1 MNEKVID
8 SIVEI
13 IRKDEGF
20 IDYASYPLKDKDAS
34 AVILL
39 KQDRVVISGA
49 EIVSGVL
56 NKFGIN
62 SEFNYRDGEY
72 AQKGIVAKLH
82 GNAYNLLIC
91 ERSVLN
97 VLSFMSAVATKVK
110 TLVEI
115 IENSDKKI
123 KIAATRKTIPFT
135 SELQKLAIIHGGGDT
150 HRLNLSDCAMIKDNH
165 LKLYGSVRK
174 AVEEVRKVISFS
186 KKIEV
191 EAEDEESAF
200 EACEA
205 GADIIMLD
213 NFPPQKAC
221 EVAKRLKEKFPHVLI
236 ELSGGVNPE
245 KLSEYLYEY
254 IDVISIGKLTSEVK
268 YVDFSMEIED

>member
-1 MNEKVID
+1 MYEKVID
-8 SIVEI
+8 SLVELI
-13 IRKDEGF
+13 QKDEQF
-20 IDYASYPLKDKDAS
+20 IDYASYPLRGKDAK

-39 KQDRVVISGA
+39 KEDNIV
-49 EIVSGVL
+49 VSGIDIVRGVL
-56 NKFGIN
+56 LKFGIKH
-62 SEFNYRDGEY
+62 EFYYEDSQFT
-72 AQKGIVAKLH
+72 QKGIIGRLE
-82 GNAYNLLIC
+82 GDAYNLLIS
-91 ERSVLN
+91 ERSILN
-97 VLSFMSAVATKVK
+97 TLSFMSAIATKVRK
-110 TLVEI
+110 LVEV
-115 IENSDKKI
+115 IEKSGKSV

-135 SELQKLAIIHGGGDT
+135 SEMQKIAIMHGGGDT

-174 AVEEVRKVISFS
+174 AVEEVKKVISFS
-186 KKIEV
+186 KKIEIEV
-191 EAEDEESAF
+191 EDEESAF

-205 GADIIMLD
+205 GADIVMLD

-221 EVAKRLKEKFPHVLI
+221 EVARKIKEKFPHVLI

-245 KLSEYLYEY
+245 KLSEYLCEY